1 MALTDRIAP
10 LCDLLLGA
18 AYADLE
24 LKDAE
29 DDEVRSM
36 LTELSGAELTTELEH
51 QIASFD
57 PATFDL
63 AATAAAFKADS
74 ADDRRR
80 LLLLVAA
87 INDVD
92 DELDFAEDDY
102 LRALC
107 AALDL
112 PAAALDGLKLE
123 YEVEELRQD
132 FAKVRR
138 GPPPLP
144 GKRDGAVDVDL

>member
-29 DDEVRSM
+29 DEAVRRM
-36 LTELSGAELTTELEH
+36 LTDLSGAELTTELEH
-51 QIASFD
+51 QLASFD

-63 AATAAAFKADS
+63 ATTAAAFKADS

-80 LLLLVAA
+80 LLNLAAA
-87 INDVD
+87 IHDA
-92 DELDFAEDDY
+92 DEEIDFAEDEY
-102 LRALC
+102 LCALC
-107 AALDL
+107 AALEL
-112 PAAALDGLKLE
+112 PPSALDGLKLE
-123 YEVEELRQD
+123 YEVEDLRAD

-144 GKRDGAVDVDL
+144 GKRDGSVDIDL